1 MAEKAKA
8 QSRVNIEIGGMTCSA
23 CANRVEQGLNKMEGV
38 SEATVNFAVEK
49 ATVNYDP
56 EQVGIGDFI
65 DKIKDLGYDVP
76 EEKADFKIIGMTCSA
91 CANRVEQGLNKLD
104 GVINANVNF
113 AVEKATVEY
122 IPGQVAVSDLKAKVK
137 DLGYDVD
144 ESEEDFTEDREQKK
158 RKAEEQKQL
167 TLFGVAAIGSI
178 PFLIMFTFMIL
189 GQPVPGLLE
198 NKLFQFV
205 ISTVIQVVVG
215 YQYYKDSYYALKNK
229 SANMSVL
236 IATGTTAAY
245 LYSVANTFILDGH
258 VFYDTAVIIFA
269 LIGLGKL
276 LEARAKGKTSEAI
289 RKLMDLQANNARVI
303 RDGEEVE
310 IPVEEVQEGDL
321 IIVKPGEKIPVD
333 GVVKEGNSAVDE
345 SMLTGESIPVE
356 KEAGDEVIGAT
367 LNKNGA
373 LKFEATKVGA
383 DTALSQI
390 IQMVEEAQGSKAP
403 IQRVAD
409 KVSGIFVPIVVGIA
423 ILAFAGWY
431 IATGDFTIALLNMT
445 AVLVIACPCSLGLA
459 TPTAI
464 MVGTGK
470 GAENGILFKG
480 GEHLEKAHKIE
491 TIVFDKT
498 GTITKGE
505 PEVTDIISTDEFSD
519 DELLNHAAIVE
530 KGSEHPLALAIMEHA
545 KEADI
550 KPDDPENF
558 EAIPG
563 HGVRAK
569 YNEVEI
575 LFGNAKLMRDNDVN
589 IESLI
594 DDIHRLESEGKTA
607 MTMSIDG
614 ELVGVIA
621 VADTVKETSAQAI
634 NELQEMGIETVML
647 TGDNERTAKAIAREV
662 GIERVL
668 AEVLPDDKAN
678 EVQQLRDEGKVVAM
692 VGDGINDAP
701 ALATADIGLAI
712 GTGTDVAIEAADITL
727 MRGDLRSVATSI
739 RLSKQTMRKIKQN
752 LFWAFF
758 YNTVGIPVAAFG
770 FLIPVMAAGAMA
782 FSSISVVSN
791 SLLLKRYN
799 PQTV

>member
-1 MAEKAKA
+1 MTEEVQKET
-8 QSRVNIEIGGMTCSA
+8 RTDIEIEGMTCSA
-23 CANRVEQGLNKMEGV
+23 CANRVEQGLNKLEGV

-49 ATVNYDP
+49 ATVNYNS
-56 EQVGIGDFI
+56 EEVGMKDFI
-65 DKIKDLGYDVP
+65 DKIEDLGYDVP
-76 EEKADFKIIGMTCSA
+76 VERVDFKVNGMTCSA
-91 CANRVEQGLNKLD
+91 CVTRVEKGLNELA
-104 GVINANVNF
+104 GVLHATVNF
-113 AVEKATVEY
+113 AVEKATIEY
-122 IPGQVAVSDLKAKVK
+122 LPGEISKSGLSAKIE
-137 DLGYDVD
+137 DLGYEVD
-144 ESEEDFTEDREQKK
+144 KLGDDSNEDREQKRRSK
-158 RKAEEQKQL
+158 EERRQL
-167 TLFGVAAIGSI
+167 NLFIIAAIGSLPFFTMMFLKFTGQNI
-178 PFLIMFTFMIL
+178 PDI
-189 GQPVPGLLE
+189 LE
-198 NKLFQFV
+198 NIFLQFV
-205 ISTVIQVVVG
+205 ISTIIQTVVG
-215 YQYYKDSYYALKNK
+215 WQYYKDSYYALKNK

-245 LYSVANTFILDGH
+245 LYSVANTFILEGH
-258 VFYDTAVIIFA
+258 VFYDTAVMIFA

-276 LEARAKGKTSEAI
+276 LEARAKGRTSEAI
-289 RKLMDLQANNARVI
+289 RKLFDLQANTARI
-303 RDGEEVE
+303 IEDGEEKE
-310 IPVEEVQEGDL
+310 IPIEDVQAGD
-321 IIVKPGEKIPVD
+321 IIMVKPGEKIPVD
-333 GVVKEGNSAVDE
+333 GVVKEGHSAVDE

-423 ILAFAGWY
+423 IITFIGWY
-431 IATGDFTIALLNMT
+431 TTTGDLTLSILNMT

-480 GEHLEKAHKIE
+480 GQHLEKAHKIE

-505 PEVTDIISTDEFSD
+505 PEVTDIINIADFSD
-519 DELLNHAAIVE
+519 EELLKYAAIVE
-530 KGSEHPLALAIMEHA
+530 KGSEHPLALAIMEYV
-545 KEADI
+545 KELEI
-550 KPDDPENF
+550 KPEDPDAF

-563 HGVRAK
+563 HGVRAEH
-569 YNEVEI
+569 NGEEI
-575 LFGNAKLMRDNDVN
+575 LFGNQKLMNDNN
-589 IESLI
+589 IDISSLKEAS
-594 DDIHRLESEGKTA
+594 HKLETEGKTA
-607 MTMSIDG
+607 MLIAIDK

-634 NELQEMGIETVML
+634 EELQEMGIETVML
-647 TGDNERTAKAIAREV
+647 TGDNERTAKAIAKEV
-662 GIERVL
+662 GIERVV
-668 AEVLPDDKAN
+668 AEVLPEDKAD
-678 EVQQLRDEGKVVAM
+678 QIKKLKEGDKVVAM

-727 MRGDLRSVATSI
+727 MRGDLISVATGI
-739 RLSKQTMRKIKQN
+739 RLSKKTMKKIKQN

-758 YNTVGIPVAAFG
+758 YNIVGIPIAAFG
-770 FLIPVMAAGAMA
+770 FLVPAMAAGAMA

-799 PQTV
+799 PRTS